1 MVFSAAARC
10 GAVGSAAP
18 TLSAADCPPE
28 GPTPDGPASG
38 KTAFTIIQVETRKLQ
53 GCRIHLPED
62 YDSTR
67 AYPLVIGLHG
77 FGGNARGFS
86 RIWDYLERHP
96 FIFAV
101 PEAPYAL
108 GDPAMESTNQFSW
121 EFRGDDAGLWRS
133 ADPWVPEYIA
143 AVADSVAKR
152 YRVGAT
158 FIFGFSQGA
167 AYAYATGIRYPGR
180 FAGIICFGGRM
191 PDPRKYE
198 WLLNDEI
205 IKRGS
210 GLKVFIA
217 HGRNDDVIGCDAALE
232 SARMLQDRGYDV
244 KTVLFEGGHTIVRG
258 PLLTALEWLE
268 IQ

>member
-1 MVFSAAARC
+1 M
-10 GAVGSAAP
+10 
-18 TLSAADCPPE
+18 
-28 GPTPDGPASG
+28 
-38 KTAFTIIQVETRKLQ
+38 
-53 GCRIHLPED
+53 
-62 YDSTR
+62 
-67 AYPLVIGLHG
+67 IGLHG

-86 RIWDYLERHP
+86 RIWDYLERHL

-121 EFRGDDAGLWRS
+121 EFRGDDAGLWRA
-133 ADPWVPEYIA
+133 ADPWVGELIV

-167 AYAYATGIRYPGR
+167 AYAYATGIRNPMR
-180 FAGIICFGGRM
+180 IAGIICFGGRM

-205 IKRGS
+205 IKGGG

-217 HGRNDDVIGCDAALE
+217 HGRDDDVIGCDAALE

-244 KTVLFEGGHTIVRG
+244 KMVLFEGGHAIMRG

-268 IQ
+268 ILY

>member
-1 MVFSAAARC
+1 MRNTIVAAALMFLISPMIFIPEARC
-10 GAVGSAAP
+10 GTDKAAC
-18 TLSAADCPPE
+18 SV
-28 GPTPDGPASG
+28 
-38 KTAFTIIQVETRKLQ
+38 IQVGLRKLEA
-53 GCRIHLPED
+53 CRIHLPAD

-67 AYPLVIGLHG
+67 AWPLVIGLHG
-77 FGGNARGFS
+77 FGGCARGFS
-86 RIWDYLERHP
+86 RIWDYIEPHS

-108 GDPAMESTNQFSW
+108 SEPGIESTNQFSW
-121 EFRGDDAGLWRS
+121 EFRGDDTRLWRS

-152 YRVGAT
+152 YKVGRT

-167 AYAYATGIRYPGR
+167 AYAYATGIRNPGK

-205 IKRGS
+205 IKKGS

-232 SARMLQDRGYDV
+232 NARTLQDFGYDV
-244 KTVLFEGGHTIVRG
+244 KLVLFDGGHTLVRG
-258 PLLTALEWLE
+258 PLETALEWLD